1 MILHLISALTGDK
14 PCVGA
19 CLHQKL
25 LGIVDQGIEVAD
37 AAVSHAPF
45 DARFDDAILFSG
57 QQW

>member
-37 AAVSHAPF
+37 AAVSQAPF
-45 DARFDDAILFSG
+45 DVAILFSG
-57 QQW
+57 LQW